1 MYDLEH
7 EALFTAIRDGK
18 VINDGPRMMHS
29 TLVGILGREAAYTG
43 QRITWQQMLDS
54 KQDLAPDTLAW
65 GDAFTP
71 SPLPQP
77 GVTPFI

>member
-1 MYDLEH
+1 
-7 EALFTAIRDGK
+7 
-18 VINDGPRMMHS
+18 MMLS

-43 QRITWQQMLDS
+43 QRITWQQILDS

-65 GDAFTP
+65 GDSFTP

-77 GVTPFI
+77 GITKFI